1 MKRDSPKRTWL
12 QFSPISMRFMI
23 KVLAFKMSKCVLIA
37 EKHRHP
43 IINKNKSVVVFYDS
57 VQHNVTR
64 GLSEKRKFISCQYQ
78 YTIQVNLRYPIFYD
92 DQTLF
97 VVALAKQ
104 GKKLQGK
111 VKILISYACVSG
123 SYRSYRRAC
132 WSYSQ
137 KS

>member
-1 MKRDSPKRTWL
+1 MTTAKY
-12 QFSPISMRFMI
+12 IS
-23 KVLAFKMSKCVLIA
+23 SCVLRLGTA
-37 EKHRHP
+37 QRH
-43 IINKNKSVVVFYDS
+43 KRAVRK
-57 VQHNVTR
+57 
-64 GLSEKRKFISCQYQ
+64 KRKFIRCQYQ
-78 YTIQVNLRYPIFYD
+78 YTIQVNLRFPIFYD

-97 VVALAKQ
+97 VGALAKQ